1 MNIFYLQLQRLVG
14 TSLQETRQTTQ
25 GGGMT
30 DVFVGQIMMTGFGFA
45 QRGFA
50 QCNGQIMAIQQNQA
64 LFSLIGTSYGG
75 NGVSTFQLPDLQGNA
90 LYGAGSS
97 VDGAWQPA
105 PQPTGEVGGSETVNL
120 ALQNLPIHNHLLN
133 ATTTAGTASRSAVN
147 ALIGTAAH
155 SIYGPPTG
163 ANVQLATPT
172 LQFAG
177 GGLPHDNVQP
187 FLVINFNIALSGIFP
202 SRN

>member
-1 MNIFYLQLQRLVG
+1 
-14 TSLQETRQTTQ
+14 
-25 GGGMT
+25 MT

-50 QCNGQIMAIQQNQA
+50 QCNGQIMSIQQNQA
-64 LFSLIGTSYGG
+64 LFVLLGTSYGG
-75 NGVSTFQLPDLQGNA
+75 NGVNTFQLPDLRGNA

-105 PQPTGEVGGSETVNL
+105 PQPTGEVGGSETANL
-120 ALQNLPIHNHLLN
+120 TLQNLPIHNHVLN
-133 ATTTAGTASRSAVN
+133 ATTAAGTPGRSAIN
-147 ALIGTAAH
+147 TLIGTAAH

-163 ANVQLATPT
+163 SNVQLATPT